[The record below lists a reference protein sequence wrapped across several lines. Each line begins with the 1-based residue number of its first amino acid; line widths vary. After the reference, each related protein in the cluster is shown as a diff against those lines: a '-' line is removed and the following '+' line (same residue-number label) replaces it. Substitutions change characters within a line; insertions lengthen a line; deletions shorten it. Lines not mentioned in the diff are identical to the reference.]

1 MSLWTSVV
9 MGHLRQRWARHWN
22 RDFCARGCSAV
33 GPRRLAVVDVVEIQY
48 AKKGDRHVAYQ
59 VLGDG
64 PIDLLAFNTGCNI
77 WIDRDDEPHWSRFDR
92 RLASFSR
99 LIRFDPI
106 GVGLSD
112 PLGGGSGPTIEGWVQ
127 DAVAVLDA
135 VRSSRAALFGVST
148 GGLAA
153 MLFSATYPERIS
165 AQVLM
170 HCHAR
175 MARDSDYPWGWPQH
189 VLDRFV
195 EAVTDPTY
203 RGDPIDDLAMSAP
216 SLATD
221 VEFRSWWKR
230 AGERSAS
237 PAIARAMDVLTTG
250 ADIRAVLPLINTPTL
265 VLHRVDNDFLPI
277 GHARYLAENI
287 PGAKFVEL
295 PGRDHL
301 CFAGET
307 DGLLGEIEEFLTG
320 TRGTPNTDRMLATI
334 LFTDIVDSTKRAAST
349 GDRPWRELLD
359 NHDRMAGRQVHRFG
373 GRHVKTTG
381 DGILATF
388 DGPARAIQCGLAVCD
403 GARQLG
409 MEVRVG
415 VHTGEVER
423 RGDDV
428 AGIGVHIAARVQ
440 VAAEPGEV
448 WVSRTV
454 TDLVT
459 GSGITFNDRGEHP
472 LKGVPGTWQLFTVVN

>member
-1 MSLWTSVV
+1 
-9 MGHLRQRWARHWN
+9 
-22 RDFCARGCSAV
+22 
-33 GPRRLAVVDVVEIQY
+33 VDVAEIQY
-48 AKKGDRHVAYQ
+48 AKSGDLHVGFQ

-64 PIDLLAFNTGCNI
+64 PIDLLACTSGSLI

-92 RLASFSR
+92 RLASFTR
-99 LIRFDPI
+99 LIRFDPS

-112 PLGGGSGPTIEGWVQ
+112 PLAGGLRPTIDHWVQ

-135 VRSSRAALFGVST
+135 VGSSRAAVFGVAS
-148 GGLAA
+148 GGLVA
-153 MLFSATYPERIS
+153 MLLSATHPERIS

-170 HCHAR
+170 HCSAR
-175 MARDSDYPWGWPQH
+175 LARDSDYPWGLPQE

-195 EAVTDPTY
+195 NVVTDPSY
-203 RGDPIDDLAMSAP
+203 QGDATDYLGMMAP
-216 SLATD
+216 SLASD
-221 VEFRSWWKR
+221 VEFRSWWRR
-230 AGERSAS
+230 AGERFAG
-237 PAIARAMDVLTTG
+237 PAIAKAINVLAMS

-265 VLHRVDNDFLPI
+265 VLHRVDNALVGID
-277 GHARYLAENI
+277 HSRYLAAKI
-287 PGAKFVEL
+287 PGANLIEL

-301 CFAGET
+301 SFAGDT
-307 DGLLGEIEEFLTG
+307 DVLLDNIEEFLTG

-334 LFTDIVDSTKRAAST
+334 LFTDIVDSTRHAAGT
-349 GDRPWRELLD
+349 GDRRWRELLD

-373 GRHVKTTG
+373 GRQVKTTG

-388 DGPARAIQCGLAVCD
+388 DGPARAIQCGLAICD
-403 GARQLG
+403 GAHQLG
-409 MEVRVG
+409 VEVRVG

-440 VAAEPGEV
+440 GCAQPGEV

-454 TDLVT
+454 TDLVA
-459 GSGITFNDRGEHP
+459 GSGIIFANRGEHE
-472 LKGVPGTWQLFTVVN
+472 LKGVPGAWQLFTVEA